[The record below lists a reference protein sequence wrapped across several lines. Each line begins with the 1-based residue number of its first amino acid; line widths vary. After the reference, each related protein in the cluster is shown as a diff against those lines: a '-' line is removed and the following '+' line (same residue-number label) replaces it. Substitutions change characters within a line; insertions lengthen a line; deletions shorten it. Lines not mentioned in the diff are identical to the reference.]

1 MPNRLYVLGRPLDSR
16 TLTQSIWHIRR
27 SEGALVRWTFRDVD
41 EADSTQAVAR
51 EMAVRGAP
59 EGTTVVA
66 RSQSSGTGR
75 LGRRWVSP
83 IGGLYMSFILRPGGI
98 ARPELFTLV
107 TAVAVVEGV
116 HEVTGLAPSI
126 RWPNDVL
133 VGGRKL
139 GGVIA
144 EAQAYSQ
151 EISQVIVGVGVN
163 CNTSESEMQA
173 LRGEATSIGM
183 ELGRRIEISRV
194 RLAILDSFSALY
206 DRWKSGRDLG
216 QTWRQKVAT
225 LGSDVSIKLKSE
237 EGAFSGTARGIDDD
251 GNLIVSR
258 GKGTMTISAGDLEWL
273 RERHHP
279 IRQST
284 TNPSE
289 PDRKSPPF

>member
-1 MPNRLYVLGRPLDSR
+1 M
-16 TLTQSIWHIRR
+16 
-27 SEGALVRWTFRDVD
+27 VRWTFRDVD

-144 EAQAYSQ
+144 EAQAYRQ